1 MVYLQENWEDLANA
15 IIISAVKDCT
25 KAYKRVLRRPDSKPA
40 QEEVMK
46 LERFFF
52 GEWYA
57 KLTDLDP
64 HYLLD
69 RLKEEIENGRLELP
83 G

>member
-1 MVYLQENWEDLANA
+1 MLYLQENWENLANA
-15 IIISAVKDCT
+15 IIISAVKDYVNT
-25 KAYKRVLRRPDSKPA
+25 YRRILRHPDNESVQ
-40 QEEVMK
+40 QEVKE

-57 KLTDLDP
+57 ILTDLDP
-64 HYLLD
+64 YYLLD
-69 RLKEEIENGRLELP
+69 RIKGEVENGRLELP

>member
-1 MVYLQENWEDLANA
+1 MVYLQENWENLGNA
-15 IIISAVKDCT
+15 IIISAVKDYE
-25 KAYKRVLRRPDSKPA
+25 KAYRRVLRRPDSKSA
-40 QEEVMK
+40 QEEVRQ

-69 RLKEEIENGRLELP
+69 RLKEEIKNSRLELS